1 MALEPRLKLFVDENH
16 RLVAGALVVAGL
28 LCVAGAGYVYATPAT
43 ETVTE
48 RTNQRTFSTDVE
60 SSALVTR
67 PTELY
72 ERGETLENRSVYFTS
87 ASPSFTLNVTT
98 SAPSGEPVEIGQRLE
113 LEATGVRDG
122 RPFYTATR
130 TLVETNRTVSDGRV
144 ESSRTVNITDLGR
157 ELVAVEEEIQAVGQ
171 FRLRLR
177 LTVTYSTDDYEGT
190 LRATAPFVIDGR
202 AYYVD
207 GSLDATET
215 ETTVVDR
222 EVTQPPDPATYGGLG
237 GLGIVLVVAA
247 AAVSRVE
254 TLLDPDAL
262 RREIVHDQH
271 AEWISRGEFPTSADK
286 PYISILTL
294 EDLVD
299 VAIDTNRR
307 VIYDP
312 QIEAYAVIDSSEI
325 YYYATADV
333 QADEWLD
340 I

>member
-1 MALEPRLKLFVDENH
+1 MAIDHRFKLFVDENH
-16 RLVAGALVVAGL
+16 RLAVGVLVVAGL
-28 LCVAGAGYVYATPAT
+28 LCFAGAGFVYTSPST

-48 RTNQRTFSTDVE
+48 QTNSQTFSTRVD
-60 SSALVTR
+60 SSALVTQ

-72 ERGETLENRSVYFTS
+72 DQGETLENRSVYFTS
-87 ASPSFTLNVTT
+87 ASPSFSLSVVT
-98 SAPSGEPVEIGQRLE
+98 SGPADEEVDVSQRLE
-113 LEATGVRDG
+113 LEVLGVRG
-122 RPFYTATR
+122 ERPFYNATR
-130 TLVETNRTVSDGRV
+130 TVVDTDRTVSDGRV
-144 ESSRTVNITDLGR
+144 TATRTVNITQLSQ
-157 ELVAVEEEIQAVGQ
+157 ELFAVQEEIQEVGQ

-177 LTVTYSTDDYEGT
+177 LVVTYSTDDYEGT
-190 LRATAPFVIDGR
+190 LRATAPFVVDGQ

-207 GSLDATET
+207 GDLAADQTRTTTLQESITE
-215 ETTVVDR
+215 
-222 EVTQPPDPATYGGLG
+222 PPDPATYGALG
-237 GLGIVLVVAA
+237 ALGVLLVAA
-247 AAVSRVE
+247 GVVVSRVE
-254 TLLDPDAL
+254 SLLDPEAL
-262 RREIVHDQH
+262 RRAMIHDQH

-325 YYYATADV
+325 YYYAIEDV
-333 QADEWLD
+333 QADEWLG

>member
-1 MALEPRLKLFVDENH
+1 MALEHRLKLFLDEHH
-16 RLVAGALVVAGL
+16 RVVVGALVVAGL
-28 LCVAGAGYVYATPAT
+28 LCLTGAGFVYTTPSS

-48 RTNQRTFSTDVE
+48 ETDPQTFSTRVDT
-60 SSALVTR
+60 SALVTQ

-72 ERGETLENRSVYFTS
+72 EQGETLENRSVYFTS

-98 SAPSGEPVEIGQRLE
+98 SAPPGAPVEIGQRLE
-113 LEATGVRDG
+113 LEALGVRND
-122 RPFYTATR
+122 RPFYTSTR
-130 TLVETNRTVSDGRV
+130 TLVETNRTVSDGRAQ
-144 ESSRTVNITDLGR
+144 SSQTVNVTDLSR
-157 ELVAVEEEIQAVGQ
+157 ELAAVEQEVRAIGQ
-171 FRLRLR
+171 FQLRLR
-177 LTVTYSTDDYEGT
+177 LTVTYSTDDYQGT
-190 LRATAPFVIDGR
+190 LQATAPFVIDGQ
-202 AYYVD
+202 AYFID
-207 GSLDATET
+207 GSLGADET
-215 ETTVVDR
+215 ETTAVSR
-222 EVTQPPDPATYGGLG
+222 ETTQPPDPATYGGLG
-237 GLGIVLVVAA
+237 ALGLVLVGVA

-254 TLLDPDAL
+254 TLLDPEAL

-325 YYYATADV
+325 YYYATEDV